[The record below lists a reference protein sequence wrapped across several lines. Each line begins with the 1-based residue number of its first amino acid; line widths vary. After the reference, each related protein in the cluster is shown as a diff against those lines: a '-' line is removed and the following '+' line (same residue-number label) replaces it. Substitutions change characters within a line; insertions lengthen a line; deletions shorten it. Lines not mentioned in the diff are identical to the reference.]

1 MDPSMKSSRNMESS
15 NGKEVVP
22 PSHSNQSS
30 KPTYANITK
39 SRNSSNHTALFWET
53 MKPVLQH
60 KIPYWNDTETRG
72 DGNCFFNAII
82 DQIQN
87 NPGVYDTLSNAAKQC
102 STPSELRK
110 AVVIFI
116 KTNPV
121 ICENEFYKYGK

>member
-1 MDPSMKSSRNMESS
+1 M
-15 NGKEVVP
+15 
-22 PSHSNQSS
+22 Q
-30 KPTYANITK
+30 
-39 SRNSSNHTALFWET
+39 
-53 MKPVLQH
+53 PVLQH

-87 NPGVYDTLSNAAKQC
+87 NPGVYDTLSEAAKQC

-121 ICENEFYKYGK
+121 ICENEFYVLAKLGEIDRFRERSQDHKDLLFGRGGTRSPSS